1 MRKVKDNSFTQVNKL
16 LRILRRYSLKICL
29 NTCDSGGM
37 CSSINF
43 EAENEEKFKIFVFYD
58 VGGRKM
64 IKDFRKKKKKKK

>member
-58 VGGRKM
+58 VGG
-64 IKDFRKKKKKKK
+64 